1 MSLFTQ
7 VDEVRFFS
15 GETGFCWCTNLY
27 FMQTSMN
34 QAYYLFQCKWTDYSC
49 FLKQEKPSTW
59 MYIFHVSC
67 NLVGT
72 YLEVLLLEHSDSC
85 VFGSLPLRHLYIPS
99 HKLKGSSHKP
109 CNGHVWKIQIRLKV
123 LSLWLPTGWKV
134 ILLLGW
140 TYWTYRRLSFHYLLD
155 RINVVAREHLT

>member
-1 MSLFTQ
+1 MKW
-7 VDEVRFFS
+7 DFS
-15 GETGFCWCTNLY
+15 VVELDFAGCTNLY

-34 QAYYLFQCKWTDYSC
+34 PTTYFSVNELTTAV
-49 FLKQEKPSTW
+49 FLKQEKLSTW

-67 NLVGT
+67 NLVST

-140 TYWTYRRLSFHYLLD
+140 TYWTYTRFSFLHLLD
-155 RINVVAREHLT
+155 RINVVAREPLT